1 MSHRRAKP
9 TNLQV
14 RTLRVL
20 YGLDD
25 AKREL
30 TAEEYEWL
38 LDIVATRIARDIVNA
53 ALNERRAA

>member
-14 RTLRVL
+14 RTSRVL

>member
-9 TNLQV
+9 NNLQV
-14 RTLRVL
+14 RMSRVL